1 MPIHADEPVMR
12 FGAETGA
19 GGQAEIAMIML
30 HGRGAT
36 ADDISQLAEM
46 LPQRNCAF
54 AAPQASGNAWYPQ
67 SFLRPRAENEPH
79 LSSALAVIDRLVLQ
93 FEAEGIPAER
103 VLLLG
108 FSQGACLSCE
118 YAARNPRRYGGV
130 LALAG
135 GLIGEAIDPGE
146 YHGSLEGT
154 PVFIGCSD
162 QDPYIPVARLE
173 KSAQVLRSLG
183 GEVSLQLYPGLPH
196 TVNED
201 ELKHVRAVMASAAG
215 WTTGDHGV

>member
-12 FGAETGA
+12 FGAESGA
-19 GGQAEIAMIML
+19 GKSAEIAMIML
-30 HGRGAT
+30 HGRGAS
-36 ADDISQLAEM
+36 AGDISRLAQM
-46 LPQRNCAF
+46 LPREHCAF
-54 AAPQASGNAWYPQ
+54 AVPQASGNSWYPQ

-130 LALAG
+130 LALSG
-135 GLIGEAIDPGE
+135 GLIGETIDTGE
-146 YHGSLEGT
+146 YGGSLEGT

-162 QDPYIPVARLE
+162 RDPHIPVTRLE
-173 KSAQVLRSLG
+173 ETAQVLKSLQAA
-183 GEVSLQLYPGLPH
+183 VNLQLYPGMPH
-196 TVNED
+196 TINDD
-201 ELKHVRAVMASAAG
+201 ELKHVRAVMAATAG